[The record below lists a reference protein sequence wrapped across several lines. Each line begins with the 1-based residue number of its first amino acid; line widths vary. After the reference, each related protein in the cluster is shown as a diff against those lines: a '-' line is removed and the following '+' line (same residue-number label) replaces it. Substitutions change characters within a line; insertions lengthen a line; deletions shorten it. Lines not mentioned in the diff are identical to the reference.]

1 MRLFVGIFIT
11 VVFSFAILG
20 CGVEARQTDRALF
33 DNKPETVRAV
43 GLRQSI
49 DPLSVAIDAER
60 WTVMMDN
67 AQSALYL
74 KHSNLSEDDLVRIDL
89 ALRAGVRDL
98 LELRDALCL
107 ASEKP
112 METCVEIVVPDWALR
127 PPNKMTSLV
136 EYEVRVQWLGEAA
149 NRLSQ
154 IGCDAGREVSDDQH
168 LCAIE

>member
-1 MRLFVGIFIT
+1 MSLFVRIFVTTMLSYT
-11 VVFSFAILG
+11 VYG
-20 CGVEARQTDRALF
+20 CGMEARQTDRALF
-33 DNKPETVRAV
+33 KNKQETVRAV

-60 WTVMMDN
+60 WAVMMDN
-67 AQSALYL
+67 AQSALSL
-74 KHSNLSEDDLVRIDL
+74 KHPDLSDDDLVRIDL
-89 ALRAGVRDL
+89 ALREGVRDL
-98 LELRDALCL
+98 LKLRDALCL

-112 METCVEIVVPDWALR
+112 METCVEINIPDWVLK

-136 EYEVRVQWLGEAA
+136 EYELRVQWMGEAA

-154 IGCDAGREVSDDQH
+154 IGCEAGRDVSDDQY